1 MSKDRTERVELT
13 TMVMVTDAQGRLLV
27 QNRLDPEWGGLCF
40 PGGHVEP
47 GESFVR
53 SAIREV
59 YEETGLAIENPT
71 LCGIKQFPIKGG
83 RYIVLF
89 FKSDRFSGDLRDS
102 EEGPVFWLE
111 RSQLQKYRTVDKF
124 WVMADIFFRDDKS
137 EMYVWQNE
145 NGWQFDVL

>member
-59 YEETGLAIENPT
+59 YEETGLTIEDPR
-71 LCGIKQFPIKGG
+71 LCGIKQFPIEDG

-89 FKSDRFSGDLRDS
+89 FKSDRFSGNLRDS

-124 WVMADIFFRDDKS
+124 WVMADIFFRDDQS
-137 EMYVWQNE
+137 EMYVWRDE